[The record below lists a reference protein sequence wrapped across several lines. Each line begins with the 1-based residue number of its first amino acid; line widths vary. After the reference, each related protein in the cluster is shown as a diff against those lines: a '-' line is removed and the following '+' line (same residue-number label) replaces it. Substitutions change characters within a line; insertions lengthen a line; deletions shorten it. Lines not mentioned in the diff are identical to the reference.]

1 MSAMRYMSSNPDKWV
16 QPRPHCDASLRR
28 YVHGP
33 IRPMHEDAGF
43 LQRLFRL
50 H

>member
-1 MSAMRYMSSNPDKWV
+1 MTAMRYTSSNAD
-16 QPRPHCDASLRR
+16 QSTRTRPHCDTSLRR

-33 IRPMHEDAGF
+33 IRPMVEEPNF